1 MVPIFNVPYS
11 PQFNGIESYFSLLK
25 SEYKKLI
32 LQRVM
37 KGIPVDA
44 VALIKDSL
52 KRVEDSKTRRCVRN
66 GCDAIL
72 K

>member
-52 KRVEDSKTRRCVRN
+52 KREEDSKTKRCVRN

>member
-11 PQFNGIESYFSLLK
+11 PKFNGIESYLSLLK

-32 LQRVM
+32 PQRVM

-44 VALIKDSL
+44 IALIKDSL
-52 KRVEDSKTRRCVRN
+52 KRVEDSKTKSCVRN

-72 K
+72 T

>member
-52 KRVEDSKTRRCVRN
+52 KKWKTPRQ
-66 GCDAIL
+66 GDA
-72 K
+72 